1 MSLKYFTIYASKN
14 NINDIGNEILA
25 VFAKGFRI
33 KSTEKEY
40 KIQSKGFFNKD
51 KMTIRVSSEDTD
63 PDYFEKNIPGMMGFY
78 DEIPFEDEHLKAR
91 VLTQISVLNT
101 MIAIEVEKDMNE
113 AQLQLF
119 TNLLSKIG
127 GIGFLPN
134 GMLLDQQGLVIVYPD
149 GKSGPAN
156 FRPHSCTRKIMG
168 SEVTSEEGEQRKNKS
183 INYLREH
190 EIPFISSLPQLLP
203 LAQYQFKT
211 QEHIAKRAVALLIV
225 IQYACDVNQGGDIHK
240 SKDFFMT
247 MLQKYGVEDYLTDN
261 ERNFLQVEEP
271 SEQEASNIS
280 WQYEAYW
287 VLIWALGLVDTL
299 DFPDDICNCQY
310 AIQVVS
316 SCESFEQFY
325 STTTMLNKE
334 KILDEADKIYR
345 LHWACV
351 NSRIQ
356 GQEAPA
362 NMNESIVIERRR
374 GLFWIIGH
382 RDEEWDYISMDT

>member
-1 MSLKYFTIYASKN
+1 MGLKYFTIFASKN
-14 NINDIGNEILA
+14 DIEDIEYGILD

-33 KSTEKEY
+33 KSNENEY
-40 KIQSKGFFNKD
+40 YIQSKRLFNKD
-51 KMTIRVSSEDTD
+51 KMTIRVSSEDTE

-78 DEIPFEDEHLKAR
+78 DEIPFEDEQLKGL

-101 MIAIEVEKDMNE
+101 MIAIELEKDMNE
-113 AQLQLF
+113 ELQQLF
-119 TNLLSKIG
+119 TNLLAQIG

-134 GMLLDQQGLVIVYPD
+134 GTLLDQEGLVIVYPD
-149 GKSGPAN
+149 GKSGPAH
-156 FRPHSCTRKIMG
+156 FRPQSCTRKIMG
-168 SEVTSEEGEQRKNKS
+168 PEVTSEEGEQRKNKT
-183 INYLREH
+183 IVYLNEH
-190 EIPFISSLPQLLP
+190 EIPFIKSLPQLLP
-203 LAQYQFKT
+203 LAQYPFRT
-211 QEHIAKRAVALLIV
+211 QEDIAKRAVALLIV
-225 IQYACDVNQGGDIHK
+225 IQYACDVVHEGDIHK

-247 MLQKYGVEDYLTDN
+247 MLQKYGVEDFLTDN
-261 ERNFLQVEEP
+261 ERNFLQAKEP
-271 SEQEASNIS
+271 NEQEAGDIT

-287 VLIWALGLVDTL
+287 VLIWALGIVDTL
-299 DFPDDICNCQY
+299 DFPEDICNCQY

-325 STTTMLNKE
+325 GTTAMRNKE
-334 KILDEADKIYR
+334 EIVDEADKIYR

-362 NMNESIVIERRR
+362 NIDERIVTERRR
-374 GLFWIIGH
+374 GLFWMLGH